1 MSKTLMTFA
10 VVMALALGMTA
21 CSKETSDK
29 VADAAN
35 SAGQDVKHAAKDA
48 GKAVNDAAKATGQAV
63 EDATK

>member
-1 MSKTLMTFA
+1 MSKGLIAF
-10 VVMALALGMTA
+10 VVAMALALGMTA

-35 SAGQDVKHAAKDA
+35 SAGQDVKNAAKDA
-48 GKAVNDAAKATGQAV
+48 GKAVGDAAKATGQAV